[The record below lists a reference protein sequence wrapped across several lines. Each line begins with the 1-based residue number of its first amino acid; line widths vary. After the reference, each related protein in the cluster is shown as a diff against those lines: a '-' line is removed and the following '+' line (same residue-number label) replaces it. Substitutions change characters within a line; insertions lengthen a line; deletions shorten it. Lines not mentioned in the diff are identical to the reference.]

1 MGEVPSLSFYLIK
14 MSEDTEYIKLK
25 VVGQDSNEIH
35 FRVKQTTLMGKLKKS
50 YSERVGVPIASLRF
64 LFDGRRINDDETPK
78 ALEMEQDDVIE
89 VYQEQTGGNG
99 DEPPKSGDQKT
110 SSQFGS
116 NSKTMRTVTGY
127 LNKVFKFHEKPNR
140 EDSGDKN
147 VVRYST
153 KDDDVVRLAP
163 LSL

>member
-1 MGEVPSLSFYLIK
+1 M
-14 MSEDTEYIKLK
+14 
-25 VVGQDSNEIH
+25 
-35 FRVKQTTLMGKLKKS
+35 
-50 YSERVGVPIASLRF
+50 
-64 LFDGRRINDDETPK
+64 
-78 ALEMEQDDVIE
+78 EMEQDDVIE

-116 NSKTMRTVTGY
+116 NSKTMSTVTGY
-127 LNKVFKFHEKPNR
+127 LNKVFKFREKSNR
-140 EDSGDKN
+140 EDSGDKD
-147 VVRYST
+147 VVSYST

>member
-1 MGEVPSLSFYLIK
+1 
-14 MSEDTEYIKLK
+14 
-25 VVGQDSNEIH
+25 
-35 FRVKQTTLMGKLKKS
+35 
-50 YSERVGVPIASLRF
+50 
-64 LFDGRRINDDETPK
+64 
-78 ALEMEQDDVIE
+78 MEQDDVIE
-89 VYQEQTGGNG
+89 VYQEQTGGTG
-99 DEPPKSGDQKT
+99 DEPPKSSDQKT

-116 NSKTMRTVTGY
+116 NSKSMSKVTGY

-147 VVRYST
+147 VVSYST